1 MTPVEILKAAR
12 ELIAKPERW
21 TRGSAAR
28 NSSGEHVHARSDDA
42 TCWCAIGALVMV
54 SADNPVPAERLLRSV
69 LPDGPGFI
77 TSFNDSHDH
86 AEVVALFD
94 RAIASAQP

>member
-21 TRGSAAR
+21 TRGCGAR
-28 NSSGEHVHARSDDA
+28 DASGEDVEARSDA
-42 TCWCAIGALVMV
+42 AICWCAIGAIVRV
-54 SADNPVPAERLLRSV
+54 SDDNPVPAEMLLRRV
-69 LPDGPGFI
+69 LPDGGFI
-77 TSFNDSHDH
+77 SSFNDSHDH